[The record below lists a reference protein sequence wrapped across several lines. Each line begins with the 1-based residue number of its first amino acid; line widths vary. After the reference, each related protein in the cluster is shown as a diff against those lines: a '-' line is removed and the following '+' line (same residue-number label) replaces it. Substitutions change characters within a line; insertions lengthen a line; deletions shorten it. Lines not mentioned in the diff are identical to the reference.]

1 MKIKHNGGMV
11 TFVMR
16 TGKVKVKSEMP
27 IANAIGIV
35 NHAKNIVE
43 KDNEIIVDDTYFF
56 PAEIEPKTRKKP
68 KADEVTE

>member
-1 MKIKHNGGMV
+1 MKIKHTNGMV

-35 NHAKNIVE
+35 NHGKNVVE

-56 PAEIEPKTRKKP
+56 PAVIEPKTHKKP
-68 KADEVTE
+68 KADEVAE